1 MKRRSLR
8 DSYLAPETKVRLVMP
23 DARLITTFL
32 VLLVSFPAATV
43 EPSSKSPQN
52 QVESQGNQES
62 LTGSVRLVETKQE
75 SEKVFQHDIVS
86 RGVFAVILTLAN
98 QSKDSGYSLQ
108 RSNITVRT
116 EFDAQIASLEP
127 QRAYD
132 RLMWK
137 IGSGPAFAEAGIVRA
152 IAEGSRKKKL
162 QKSVL
167 AAAIGANVTL
177 APGDEI
183 EGALF
188 FVPPK
193 DTKTLRFSTLVVGE
207 IINQKSG
214 ERFPLR
220 FPLATQ
226 Q

>member
-1 MKRRSLR
+1 
-8 DSYLAPETKVRLVMP
+8 MP
-23 DARLITTFL
+23 DARLIITLL
-32 VLLVSFPAATV
+32 VLVSFPAATA
-43 EPSSKSPQN
+43 EPSAYKSSPQN
-52 QVESQGNQES
+52 QVESQASQES
-62 LTGSVRLVETKQE
+62 LAGVVRLIETKQE
-75 SEKVFQHDIVS
+75 SEKAFQHDIVS
-86 RGVFAVILTLAN
+86 RGVYAVLLTLTN
-98 QSKDSGYSLQ
+98 NSKDVTYTLQ
-108 RSNITVRT
+108 RSNIAIRT

-137 IGSGPAFAEAGIVRA
+137 IGTGPAFAEAGIIRA

-167 AAAIGANVTL
+167 AAAIGATVTL
-177 APGDEI
+177 APGDGI
-183 EGALF
+183 EGAIF
-188 FVPPK
+188 FVPPR

-207 IINQKSG
+207 IINQKTG

-220 FPLATQ
+220 FSLAAQ

>member
-1 MKRRSLR
+1 M
-8 DSYLAPETKVRLVMP
+8 
-23 DARLITTFL
+23 ARGCLIITQL
-32 VLLVSFPAATV
+32 VLLASLTATV
-43 EPSSKSPQN
+43 QLAAHESSADIQI
-52 QVESQGNQES
+52 ESSSNKES

-177 APGDEI
+177 TPGDEI

>member
-1 MKRRSLR
+1 
-8 DSYLAPETKVRLVMP
+8 MP
-23 DARLITTFL
+23 DARLIITLL

-43 EPSSKSPQN
+43 EPSARKSSPRN
-52 QVESQGNQES
+52 QVESQGSQES
-62 LTGSVRLVETKQE
+62 LAGVVRLIETKQE
-75 SEKVFQHDIVS
+75 SEKVFQHDIVA
-86 RGVFAVILTLAN
+86 RGVCAVILTLTN
-98 QSKDSGYSLQ
+98 SSKDVTYTLQ
-108 RSNITVRT
+108 RSNIAIRT
-116 EFDAQIASLEP
+116 EFDAQFASLEP

-137 IGSGPAFAEAGIVRA
+137 IGSGPAFAEAGIIRA
-152 IAEGSRKKKL
+152 IAEGSRKKRL

-167 AAAIGANVTL
+167 AVAIGATVTL

-183 EGALF
+183 EGAIF
-188 FVPPK
+188 FALPK

-207 IINQKSG
+207 IINQKTG

-220 FPLATQ
+220 FPLAAQ

>member
-1 MKRRSLR
+1 M
-8 DSYLAPETKVRLVMP
+8 
-23 DARLITTFL
+23 ARGCLIITQL
-32 VLLVSFPAATV
+32 VLLASLTATV
-43 EPSSKSPQN
+43 ELAAHESSADIQIENSSNK
-52 QVESQGNQES
+52 ES

-86 RGVFAVILTLAN
+86 RGVFAVILTLTN
-98 QSKDSGYSLQ
+98 QSKDSSYSLQ

-177 APGDEI
+177 SPGDEI

>member
-1 MKRRSLR
+1 
-8 DSYLAPETKVRLVMP
+8 
-23 DARLITTFL
+23 LIITQL
-32 VLLVSFPAATV
+32 VLLASLTATV
-43 EPSSKSPQN
+43 QLAAHESSADIQI
-52 QVESQGNQES
+52 ESSSNKES

-177 APGDEI
+177 TPGDEI

>member
-1 MKRRSLR
+1 M
-8 DSYLAPETKVRLVMP
+8 
-23 DARLITTFL
+23 ARGCLIITQL
-32 VLLVSFPAATV
+32 VLLASLTATV
-43 EPSSKSPQN
+43 ELAAQESSADIQIENSSNK
-52 QVESQGNQES
+52 ES

-86 RGVFAVILTLAN
+86 RGVFAVILTLTN
-98 QSKDSGYSLQ
+98 QSKDSSYSLQ

-177 APGDEI
+177 SPGDEI

>member
-1 MKRRSLR
+1 
-8 DSYLAPETKVRLVMP
+8 MP

-32 VLLVSFPAATV
+32 VLLVSFPAAAV
-43 EPSSKSPQN
+43 EPSSKSPTQN

-62 LTGSVRLVETKQE
+62 LAGAVRLVETKLE

-86 RGVFAVILTLAN
+86 RGVFAVILTLTN
-98 QSKDSGYSLQ
+98 QSKDSSYSLQ

-137 IGSGPAFAEAGIVRA
+137 IGSGPTLAEAGIVRA

-167 AAAIGANVTL
+167 AAAIGATVTL
-177 APGDEI
+177 TPGDEI